1 MSNTSETN
9 SGSPSGLSN
18 PQESLDAHV
27 QKPWWSVLG
36 PEDGEHL
43 WQPEPARGYV
53 SLKLTPETMPYDGF
67 SSGTQVLPPGGSVR
81 AHGHRQ
87 NHELIHITE
96 GTGRCEIETETYNF
110 EPGSTI
116 LFGRYAKHYLV
127 NTGDVDVKLFWV
139 FFPAGL
145 EHWFRALGK
154 PRQPGDAS
162 PEAFG
167 RPEDVEQAMAQQH
180 FVPPGT
186 NN

>member
-116 LFGRYAKHYLV
+116 LFGRYAKHY
-127 NTGDVDVKLFWV
+127 
-139 FFPAGL
+139 
-145 EHWFRALGK
+145 R
-154 PRQPGDAS
+154 
-162 PEAFG
+162 
-167 RPEDVEQAMAQQH
+167 
-180 FVPPGT
+180 
-186 NN
+186 